1 MFARDTALLS
11 IDLQQWLD
19 QPARGH
25 RNNSFAERNVARLFT
40 AWRECGLPLI
50 HVRHAG
56 RSSSL
61 CRAAGQP
68 GHDFKVEAQPQE
80 GELVIDKQAHSAFI
94 GTGLEQVLH
103 NRGCGTLLIVGAG
116 DSLDSTI
123 RMSGDL
129 GFRTYLPA
137 DATFMFDKLDWSGR
151 LRSAAEVHDMAL
163 ANLSDEYCTIV
174 TSTWVLQQLT
184 ELQHTPQHVAA

>member
-1 MFARDTALLS
+1 MFARDAVLLS

-19 QPARGH
+19 QPARGS
-25 RNNSFAERNVARLFT
+25 RNNSFAERNVTRLF
-40 AWRECGLPLI
+40 AMWRGCRLPLI
-50 HVRHAG
+50 HVRDDG
-56 RSSSL
+56 RSSSRCL
-61 CRAAGQP
+61 AGQP
-68 GHDFKVEAQPQE
+68 GHDFKAEAQPQA
-80 GELVIDKQAHSAFI
+80 GELVIGKQAHSAFI
-94 GTGLEQVLH
+94 GTGLEQLLH
-103 NRGCGTLLIVGAG
+103 DRGCRTLLIVGAG

>member
-1 MFARDTALLS
+1 MFARDAVLLS

-19 QPARGH
+19 QPARGR
-25 RNNSFAERNVARLFT
+25 RNNSFAERNVARLFA
-40 AWRECGLPLI
+40 AWRECRLPLI
-50 HVRHAG
+50 HVRRDG
-56 RSSSL
+56 PGNSL
-61 CRAAGQP
+61 CRAGQP
-68 GHDFKVEAQPQE
+68 GYDFKAEAQPQA

-103 NRGCGTLLIVGAG
+103 DRGCGTLLIVGAG
-116 DSLDSTI
+116 DSLDSTV

-184 ELQHTPQHVAA
+184 ELQHTQQHVAA